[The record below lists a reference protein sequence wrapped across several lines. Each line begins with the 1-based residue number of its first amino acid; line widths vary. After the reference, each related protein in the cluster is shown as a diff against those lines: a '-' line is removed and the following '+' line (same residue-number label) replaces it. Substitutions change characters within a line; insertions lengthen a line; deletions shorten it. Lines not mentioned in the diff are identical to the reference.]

1 MKLIRENNKFKL
13 VETNKY
19 RRVKRALFGDP
30 TGKIKSF
37 AIISV
42 QNPLGWKDSTEEEF
56 KAKYLKWTENKAK
69 YNKAAMDQ
77 AESSV
82 LLHKIEAAG
91 EQSLKYGGFKYVSIF
106 GKYGNEER
114 SYIIFNLALADA
126 KVIARDFGQES
137 FFYAKVGKEESVIG
151 YYLTKNACK
160 SYELIETTKTVSN
173 EEEAEDFFSRYGLKF
188 RINMREFG
196 DAVPEITDQVAFEE
210 SLDEERTFKSRAQK
224 RRQAYQN
231 S

>member
-19 RRVKRALFGDP
+19 RRVKRALFGDT

-42 QNPLGWKDSTEEEF
+42 QNPLGWKNSNEEEF
-56 KAKYLKWTENKAK
+56 KTKYLKWTEDKAK
-69 YNKAAMDQ
+69 YNKVAMDQ
-77 AESSV
+77 IESSI
-82 LLHKIEAAG
+82 LLHKIEATG
-91 EQSLKYGGFKYVSIF
+91 EQSLKYGGFKYVSI
-106 GKYGNEER
+106 YGSYGDKER

-126 KVIARDFGQES
+126 KTIARDFGQES
-137 FFYAKVGKEESVIG
+137 FFYAKVNKEESIIG

-160 SYELIETTKTVSN
+160 SYELIEVTKTVSD
-173 EEEAEDFFSRYGLKF
+173 EKDAEDFFSKYGFKF

-210 SLDEERTFKSRAQK
+210 SLDENRTFMSRAQK
-224 RRQAYQN
+224 RR
-231 S
+231 